1 MDLFFSISIYFLML
15 RRQSNC
21 HIKRRLI
28 NMGWSSLVHWVQFL
42 FVALSGTVAGM
53 NFCQNI
59 LKHQSFDN
67 FFCIRSWLTTGKP
80 FTQKRRVFLTLRYS
94 PKDRHVHFFTSFWS
108 NDTSLQKK
116 GVDIPSWC
124 CRNCWQAFAWMGRPV
139 LFPQHKPW
147 SCRTP

>member
-1 MDLFFSISIYFLML
+1 MDLFLDLNLCFNVTKAKQLPYQTSPYLYGLEF
-15 RRQSNC
+15 
-21 HIKRRLI
+21 
-28 NMGWSSLVHWVQFL
+28 
-42 FVALSGTVAGM
+42 SGTLGAIS
-53 NFCQNI
+53 FCGIIWHRGWYEFLPKYI
-59 LKHQSFDN
+59 LKYQSFDN

-147 SCRTP
+147 SRRTP